1 MHLHAPA
8 WCGGTKK
15 KEQCKMKKP
24 RLTDSDRLAIET
36 GLRSGKTVYIIAKEL
51 SRPVTTITREIRAR
65 AVESD
70 KGAAYR
76 VTNRCTFKMECERR
90 DVCAHCLYDGKRQC
104 KFCRQCNSH
113 CQAFVEQRCDRLEK
127 PPFVCNGCRDERRC
141 VLRKRYYLHAKA
153 QESYETILSE
163 SRTGANITEGE
174 LMTCDR
180 LLRDLTDRGQSIHA
194 AMANNPDRFTFSL
207 KTAYRYVNAGLL
219 STKRHNLPRA
229 CMIKPRKGKG
239 VEHRVDKTCRV
250 GRTWDDY
257 LKFIEEHPGVRV
269 VEMDTVEGVKGGKV
283 LLTLIFNP
291 FNFMLAFLID
301 AKTSECVLGV
311 FEAIVATL
319 RERYG
324 EDGWREVFA
333 RLFPVILTDNGT
345 EFSNPL
351 KIEFDADGG
360 RLTSVFYCNAY
371 ASCQKAHAE
380 RNHEFIR
387 LVLLKGTA
395 YTEPTPFDGLCQDD
409 VSLMMSHVNS
419 YVRKGLGDKTPYDL
433 FTAEQGEQIA
443 SLFGISRIAAN
454 DVTLKP
460 SLLGIEVK
468 VKECVS
474 RKDGETSEK
483 R

>member
-1 MHLHAPA
+1 MPLRPHGAGA
-8 WCGGTKK
+8 MNKRENK
-15 KEQCKMKKP
+15 KMKKP

-36 GLRSGKTVYIIAKEL
+36 GLKSGKTVYMIAKEL
-51 SRPVTTITREIRAR
+51 SRPVTTVTREIKAR

-76 VTNRCTFKMECERR
+76 VTNRCAFRMECQRR
-90 DVCAHCLYDGKRQC
+90 DICAHCLYDGKRLC

-113 CQAFVEQRCDRLEK
+113 CQAFVEQKCGRLEK
-127 PPFVCNGCRDERRC
+127 PPFVCNGCAEERRC

-174 LMTCDR
+174 LILCDG
-180 LLRDLTDRGQSIHA
+180 LLRDLTAKGQSIHA
-194 AMANNPDRFTFSL
+194 AMANNPDRFVFSL

-219 STKRHNLPRA
+219 STKRGDLPRA
-229 CMIKPRKGKG
+229 CALKPRKGKG

-250 GRTWDDY
+250 GRTWEDY
-257 LKFIEEHPGVRV
+257 LAFVEANPGVRV
-269 VEMDTVEGVKGGKV
+269 VEMDTVEGARGGKA

-291 FNFMLAFLID
+291 SSFMLAFLID
-301 AKTSECVLGV
+301 AKTSACVLGV
-311 FEAIVATL
+311 FAAIVGKL

-324 EDGWREVFA
+324 DGWREVFA
-333 RLFPVILTDNGT
+333 RLFPVILTDNGS
-345 EFSNPL
+345 EFSNPAAV
-351 KIEFDADGG
+351 ESDDGG
-360 RLTSVFYCNAY
+360 RLTFVFYCQAY
-371 ASCQKAHAE
+371 ASYQKPHVE

-387 LVLLKGTA
+387 LVLPKGTA
-395 YTEPTPFDGLCQDD
+395 YTEPTPFDGLTQGK
-409 VSLMMSHVNS
+409 VNLMMSHVNA
-419 YVRKGLGDKTPYDL
+419 YVRNGLGDRTPYDL
-433 FTAEQGEQIA
+433 FAAEFGEDVA
-443 SLFGISRIAAN
+443 ALFGIVRVAAN

-468 VKECVS
+468 VRESVS
-474 RKDGETSEK
+474 RKDCETPAK

>member
-1 MHLHAPA
+1 
-8 WCGGTKK
+8 
-15 KEQCKMKKP
+15 MKKP
-24 RLTDSDRLAIET
+24 RLTDADRLAIET
-36 GLRSGKTVYIIAKEL
+36 GLRSGKTVYMIAKEL
-51 SRPVTTITREIRAR
+51 SRPVTTVTREIKAR

-76 VTNRCTFKMECERR
+76 VTNRCAFRMECQRR
-90 DVCAHCLYDGKRQC
+90 GICAHCLYDGKRQC
-104 KFCRQCNSH
+104 RFCRQCNSH
-113 CQAFVEQRCDRLEK
+113 CQAFVEQKCGRLEK
-127 PPFVCNGCRDERRC
+127 PPFVCNGCAEERRC

-174 LMTCDR
+174 LRMCDG
-180 LLRDLTDRGQSIHA
+180 LLRDLTAKGQSIHA
-194 AMANNPDRFTFSL
+194 AMANNPDRFVFSL

-229 CMIKPRKGKG
+229 CMVKPRRGKG

-257 LKFIEEHPGVRV
+257 LKFVEGNPGVRV
-269 VEMDTVEGVKGGKV
+269 VEMDTVEGARGGKA

-291 FNFMLAFLID
+291 FNFMLAFLVD

-311 FEAIVATL
+311 FSAILSAL
-319 RERYG
+319 KERYG
-324 EDGWREVFA
+324 EDGGREVFS

-345 EFSNPL
+345 EFSNPAR
-351 KIEFDADGG
+351 IEFDADGS

-371 ASCQKAHAE
+371 ASYEKPHVE
-380 RNHEFIR
+380 RNHGFIR
-387 LVLLKGTA
+387 LVLPKGTA
-395 YTEPTPFDGLCQDD
+395 YTEPAPFDGLTQSG

-419 YVRKGLGDKTPYDL
+419 YVRKDLGNKTPYDL
-433 FTAEQGEQIA
+433 FTAEQGEEIA
-443 SLFGISRIAAN
+443 NIFGISRIAAN
-454 DVTLKP
+454 DVTLRP

-468 VKECVS
+468 VRESVS
-474 RKDGETSEK
+474 PAETAPAGK
-483 R
+483 

>member
-1 MHLHAPA
+1 MPLRPHGAGA
-8 WCGGTKK
+8 SKK
-15 KEQCKMKKP
+15 GDDKMKKP
-24 RLTDSDRLAIET
+24 RLTDADRLAIET
-36 GLRSGKTVYIIAKEL
+36 ALKSGKTVYCIAKEL

-76 VTNRCTFKMECERR
+76 VTNRCAFRMECQRR
-90 DVCAHCLYDGKRQC
+90 DICAHCLYDGKRLC

-113 CQAFVEQRCDRLEK
+113 CPAFVEQRCGRLER
-127 PPFVCNGCRDERRC
+127 PPFVCNGCAEERKC

-153 QESYETILSE
+153 QESYETVLSE

-174 LMTCDR
+174 LLLCDR
-180 LLRDLTDRGQSIHA
+180 TLRDLTDRGQSIHA
-194 AMANNPDRFTFSL
+194 AMVNNPDRFTFSL
-207 KTAYRYVNAGLL
+207 KTAYRYVNGGLL

-229 CMIKPRKGKG
+229 CMVKPRRGKG

-257 LKFIEEHPGVRV
+257 LKFVEGNPGVRV
-269 VEMDTVEGVKGGKV
+269 VEMDTVEGARGGKA

-291 FNFMLAFLID
+291 FNFMLAFLVD

-311 FEAIVATL
+311 FSAILSAL
-319 RERYG
+319 KGRYG
-324 EDGWREVFA
+324 EDGGREVFS

-345 EFSNPL
+345 EFSNPAR
-351 KIEFDADGG
+351 IEFDADGS

-371 ASCQKAHAE
+371 ASYEIPHVE

-387 LVLLKGTA
+387 LVLPKGTA
-395 YTEPTPFDGLCQDD
+395 YTEPTPFDGLTQSG

-419 YVRKGLGDKTPYDL
+419 YVRRGLGNKTPYDL
-433 FTAEQGEQIA
+433 FAREYGEDVA
-443 SLFGISRIAAN
+443 ALFGISRIAAN

-468 VKECVS
+468 VKESVS
-474 RKDGETSEK
+474 PAETAPAGK
-483 R
+483 

>member
-1 MHLHAPA
+1 MLPHGAGA
-8 WCGGTKK
+8 ITKK
-15 KEQCKMKKP
+15 KDKMKKP

-36 GLRSGKTVYIIAKEL
+36 GLRSGKTVYMIAKEL

-76 VTNRCTFKMECERR
+76 VTNRCAFRMECERR
-90 DVCAHCLYDGKRQC
+90 EVCAHCLYDGRRQC
-104 KFCRQCNSH
+104 RFCRQCNSH
-113 CQAFVEQRCDRLEK
+113 CPAFVEQRCARLDN

-141 VLRKRYYLHAKA
+141 VLRKRYYLHGKA
-153 QESYETILSE
+153 QENYEAILSE
-163 SRTGANITEGE
+163 SRTGANVTEGE
-174 LMTCDR
+174 LLAFDA
-180 LLRDLTDRGQSIHA
+180 LLCDLTAKGQSVHA
-194 AMANNPDRFTFSL
+194 AMAANPDRFTVSEKTVYRYINGGLL
-207 KTAYRYVNAGLL
+207 KT
-219 STKRHNLPRA
+219 KRGELPRA
-229 CMIKPRKGKG
+229 CMMKPRKGRG

-269 VEMDTVEGVKGGKV
+269 VEMDTVEGARGGKA
-283 LLTLIFNP
+283 LLTLTFNP
-291 FNFMLAFLID
+291 FNFALAFLMD
-301 AKTSECVLGV
+301 AKTSACVLEV
-311 FEAIVATL
+311 FGRIRGML
-319 RERYG
+319 SERYG
-324 EDGWREVFA
+324 EDGWREVFS
-333 RLFPVILTDNGT
+333 RLFPVILTDNGS
-345 EFSNPL
+345 EFTNPL
-351 KIEFDADGG
+351 GIELDDDDG

-371 ASCQKAHAE
+371 ASYEKAHAE

-387 LVLLKGTA
+387 LVLPKGTA
-395 YTEPTPFDGLCQDD
+395 YTEPASFDGLTQDG

-419 YVRKGLGDKTPYDL
+419 YVRRGLGDRTPYDL

-443 SLFGISRIAAN
+443 SLFGMSRIAAN

-468 VKECVS
+468 VKEGVS
-474 RKDGETSEK
+474 WKDGETPEK

>member
-1 MHLHAPA
+1 
-8 WCGGTKK
+8 
-15 KEQCKMKKP
+15 MKRP

-36 GLRSGKTVYIIAKEL
+36 GLRSGKTVYGIAKEL
-51 SRPVTTITREIRAR
+51 SRPVTTITREIRTR

-76 VTNRCTFKMECERR
+76 VTNRCAVKMECERR
-90 DVCAHCLYDGKRQC
+90 HICAHCLYDGNRLC

-113 CQAFVEQRCDRLEK
+113 CQAFVEQKCERLEK

-163 SRTGANITEGE
+163 SRTGANVTEGE
-174 LMTCDR
+174 LLAFDA
-180 LLRDLTDRGQSIHA
+180 LLRDLTAKGQSVHA
-194 AMANNPDRFTFSL
+194 AMAANPDRFTVSA
-207 KTAYRYVNAGLL
+207 KTVYRYINGGLL
-219 STKRHNLPRA
+219 STKRGELPRA
-229 CMIKPRKGKG
+229 CAIKPRKGKG
-239 VEHRVDKTCRV
+239 VEHRVDKACRV

-283 LLTLIFNP
+283 LLTLTFNP

-301 AKTSECVLGV
+301 AKTSECVLGA

-345 EFSNPL
+345 EFSNPAR
-351 KIEFDADGG
+351 IEFDADGG
-360 RLTSVFYCNAY
+360 RLTFVFYCNAY
-371 ASCQKAHAE
+371 APCQKAHAE

-387 LVLLKGTA
+387 LVLPKGTA

-433 FTAEQGEQIA
+433 FTAEQGEEIA

-468 VKECVS
+468 VKESVS
-474 RKDGETSEK
+474 RRDGEASEK